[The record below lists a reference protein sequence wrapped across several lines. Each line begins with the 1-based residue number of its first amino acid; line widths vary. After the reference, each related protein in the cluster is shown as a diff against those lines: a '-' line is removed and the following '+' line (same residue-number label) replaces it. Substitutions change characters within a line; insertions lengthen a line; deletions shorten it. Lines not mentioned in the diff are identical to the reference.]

1 MQQLGRLAPF
11 GAGNPVPLL
20 LIENAAV
27 DGLWPLGAEGRHTRV
42 RLRQGETT
50 LFVSLFGIPP
60 QQLPYAPGDTVDAL
74 VEVSVFNGRSGPM
87 VSAHAKA
94 MRPAGLGNVPATQA
108 AAFAALRAG
117 GTLKREEA
125 AAFLPDRSDTAK
137 IYRMIRAGGLPAN
150 DLQPV
155 FAALGPESTGRT
167 LASLAALQELGLIEN
182 QNGRWM
188 PAAVTAKRSLDDAPV
203 LQKLR
208 ALAAQP
214 QDV

>member
-1 MQQLGRLAPF
+1 M
-11 GAGNPVPLL
+11 
-20 LIENAAV
+20 AA
-27 DGLWPLGAEGRHTRV
+27 GAEGRHTRV

-137 IYRMIRAGGLPAN
+137 NLPH
-150 DLQPV
+150 DPR
-155 FAALGPESTGRT
+155 GR
-167 LASLAALQELGLIEN
+167 
-182 QNGRWM
+182 
-188 PAAVTAKRSLDDAPV
+188 PARKRS
-203 LQKLR
+203 
-208 ALAAQP
+208 AAGVRRP
-214 QDV
+214 SGRKTPAGRSPAWRRCRNWG